1 MESLAIGPLVLSLQ
15 AAAALAAGAV
25 FLIVGEILGRRGHQ
39 QVNDWASTVLL
50 VGLLVA
56 RIAYVIDHWP
66 AYSQDLS
73 SILYVWQGGFAPLW
87 GFVAAGGYSLFF
99 FRTKLSQI
107 GPAMVPTL
115 LAAAAF
121 WAVSGWGSAQQS
133 LYELPN
139 QTLTA
144 LTGPELSM
152 AELKGRPLVI
162 NIWATWCPPCRRELP
177 MMAEVAEESENV
189 QFVFVAQGESEETVG
204 LFLEREAFELP
215 LVLLDQKNEV
225 SRHFRAFGLPTTIF
239 FDASG
244 KYAGRKIGEISRAEL
259 SDWIKKID
267 VQPTVAPEDIVRP
280 VG

>member
-25 FLIVGEILGRRGHQ
+25 FLIVGEVLGRRGHQ

-50 VGLLVA
+50 VGLLAA
-56 RIAYVIDHWP
+56 RIAYVIDHWS
-66 AYSQDLS
+66 AYSRDLV
-73 SILYVWQGGFAPLW
+73 SILYVWQGGFDPLW

-99 FRTKLSQI
+99 FRAKLSQI
-107 GPAMVPTL
+107 GPALVPTL
-115 LAAAAF
+115 LAAAVF
-121 WAVSGWGSAQQS
+121 WAVSSWGSAQQS
-133 LYELPN
+133 LYELPD
-139 QTLTA
+139 QSLAA
-144 LTGPELSM
+144 LAAPELNV
-152 AELKGRPLVI
+152 AELKGQPLVI

-177 MMAEVAEESENV
+177 MMAEVAEESDGV
-189 QFVFVAQGESEETVG
+189 QFVFIAQGEQEDTVAT
-204 LFLEREAFELP
+204 FLEQEGLNLP

-259 SDWIKKID
+259 SDWIEKIA
-267 VQPTVAPEDIVRP
+267 VRPTVAPEDIVRP
-280 VG
+280 VN